1 MNILLVAYFY
11 PPSRDT
17 GAARPATMARYLER
31 LGHRVAVLTTR
42 AYGELPD
49 DAERR
54 VFRTP
59 DLQLARARLAG
70 ERNVGSLY
78 DADTYS
84 GRPHPLSRVLVPDP
98 LVAAWAP
105 FARARALRLARTER
119 FDAVITSA
127 PPESSHLVGRVLQR
141 RRGVPWVAE
150 LRDAWT
156 FESLRPP
163 FPTRAQR
170 ALDVRLE
177 RRWLGGADAVV
188 CLSEAA
194 AADLR
199 RRGIADPVVI
209 TNGWDPE
216 QVETAPDS
224 GVALDPD
231 RVSLVYTG
239 RFGRGRDEGALVDAV
254 ALLAREDPT
263 AAARLELVVAGPIT
277 KEERDTLGRDV
288 SPARVLVAGSLPRE
302 RAVALQREADALLL
316 IAHPESSWRLNYKLF
331 EYLAAGRP
339 ILALAEGTEAGRVAG
354 ELGAVVV
361 DAGDAEAIGGALRGV
376 LSGGIFAPAEEAAAR
391 YAYPAP
397 AEQMVATI
405 EAALMLHRD
414 GKPPYNRG

>member
-1 MNILLVAYFY
+1 VNLLLVAYFY
-11 PPSRDT
+11 PPCRDT
-17 GAARPATMARYLER
+17 GAARPTAMAKYLER
-31 LGHRVAVLTTR
+31 LGHRVSVLTTR

-54 VFRTP
+54 VHRTP

-70 ERNVGSLY
+70 KRTIGSMY

-98 LVAAWAP
+98 LVAAWTP
-105 FARARALRLARTER
+105 FARARALRLARAER
-119 FDAVITSA
+119 FDAVITSS
-127 PPESSHLVGRVLQR
+127 PPESVHLIGRTLRR
-141 RRGVPWVAE
+141 RRGIPWIAE

-163 FPTRAQR
+163 FPTAAQHR
-170 ALDVRLE
+170 LDERLE

-188 CLSEAA
+188 AVSDAA
-194 AADLR
+194 AVDLR
-199 RRGIADPVVI
+199 KRGIAEPAVI

-216 QVETAPDS
+216 QMEGAASAS
-224 GVALDPD
+224 GVGLDSE

-239 RFGRGRDEGALVDAV
+239 RFGRGRDESALVA
-254 ALLAREDPT
+254 AMAALAREDPV

-277 KEERDTLGRDV
+277 EAERDVLGQDV

-331 EYLAAGRP
+331 EYLAAKRP
-339 ILALAEGTEAGRVAG
+339 ILALAEGTEAGRLAG
-354 ELGAVVV
+354 ELGAVVTP
-361 DAGDAEAIGGALRGV
+361 AGDAQAIAQALRRIV
-376 LSGGIFAPAEEAAAR
+376 SEGIPAPAAEAATR

-397 AEQMVATI
+397 AERMAAVI
-405 EAALMLHRD
+405 EAAIRRVS
-414 GKPPYNRG
+414 GSPA